1 MEMYFC
7 PLYSGSSG
15 NALFCQYGHTRLLID
30 AGKPGKTISDALSRI
45 GVAMETISGVLITHE
60 HSDHIAGAGVLARKY
75 HMPLYATRGTWEGIG
90 DKIGRVDPELRLE
103 IAAGQDFYLG
113 DIGVEPFSIPHDA
126 ADPVGFR
133 VWYGAHSAATATDMG
148 CARKSVIKALAG
160 VDVMVLESNHDPD
173 LLRMNPHYSL
183 YLKQRILSNRGHL
196 SNQASADVLLQ
207 LMESGVREVLLGHLS
222 SENNTPELAM
232 RTHEDT
238 LVRQGVKIGTDID
251 LGIAWRDRV
260 SRKFEIE

>member
-113 DIGVEPFSIPHDA
+113 DIGVEPFSIHHDA
-126 ADPVGFR
+126 ALGREAEHRHCNGSGPFFIGCVQADQRCGS
-133 VWYGAHSAATATDMG
+133 GAPG
-148 CARKSVIKALAG
+148 
-160 VDVMVLESNHDPD
+160 
-173 LLRMNPHYSL
+173 
-183 YLKQRILSNRGHL
+183 KQS
-196 SNQASADVLLQ
+196 
-207 LMESGVREVLLGHLS
+207 
-222 SENNTPELAM
+222 
-232 RTHEDT
+232 
-238 LVRQGVKIGTDID
+238 
-251 LGIAWRDRV
+251 
-260 SRKFEIE
+260 